1 MRLKGARLLGAK
13 TAGVRAP
20 PKNLQFGD
28 AGSKLERMA
37 KLNDL
42 GVDVED
48 TIGRVRVPSYMIDS
62 QGIVRWLNP
71 AAEKLVGDVRGRHYT
86 SVVAPEETQRAQT
99 IFTRNLFGSPTGS
112 DNKAV
117 VIGADGERLSVEV
130 SAVPV
135 RSGNRVIGV
144 FGQVKDIDEQKP
156 FATPEHL
163 TPRQTRGAAPSR
175 SWPLD
180 RADRARASHKHR
192 DGSQPHPRRVAGV
205 RCELPS
211 RGGRH
216 RPAMASA
223 REPQLGLNLEEER
236 VPALSAG
243 RCTRRSVSCPP
254 ARPSRRG
261 GSEKPRTSGA
271 FHRSGRRD
279 LNSGPLVP
287 QTSALTRLR
296 HAPFAEV

>member
-1 MRLKGARLLGAK
+1 
-13 TAGVRAP
+13 
-20 PKNLQFGD
+20 
-28 AGSKLERMA
+28 MA
-37 KLNDL
+37 KLKDL

-163 TPRQTRGAAPSR
+163 TPRQTEVLRL
-175 SWPLD
+175 LD
-180 RADRARASHKHR
+180 RGLSTEQIAQGLHISIETVRNHIRAVLRAFDANSR
-192 DGSQPHPRRVAGV
+192 LEAVAIARRWHLLAN
-205 RCELPS
+205 PS
-211 RGGRH
+211 
-216 RPAMASA
+216 S
-223 REPQLGLNLEEER
+223 
-236 VPALSAG
+236 
-243 RCTRRSVSCPP
+243 
-254 ARPSRRG
+254 
-261 GSEKPRTSGA
+261 
-271 FHRSGRRD
+271 D
-279 LNSGPLVP
+279 
-287 QTSALTRLR
+287 
-296 HAPFAEV
+296 